1 MEPRRKRLLL
11 FGYLI
16 AGLLLVISLFA
27 GNYASFLSEGAG
39 EPSVD
44 QGVVKREVERI
55 QQAHEKETGTLEDV
69 RMRARRFLQDSELSH
84 PRGFQED
91 NIQPILDDMHRQLHE
106 PLYKNRPQDK

>member
-1 MEPRRKRLLL
+1 MEPRQKRLLL

-16 AGLLLVISLFA
+16 AGLLLLVSLFA

-44 QGVVKREVERI
+44 QGVVNREIERI
-55 QQAHEKETGTLEDV
+55 RQAHEKETGTLEDF
-69 RMRARRFLQDSELSH
+69 RKRPL
-84 PRGFQED
+84 QED
-91 NIQPILDDMHRQLHE
+91 SIQPILDEQYRQLHE